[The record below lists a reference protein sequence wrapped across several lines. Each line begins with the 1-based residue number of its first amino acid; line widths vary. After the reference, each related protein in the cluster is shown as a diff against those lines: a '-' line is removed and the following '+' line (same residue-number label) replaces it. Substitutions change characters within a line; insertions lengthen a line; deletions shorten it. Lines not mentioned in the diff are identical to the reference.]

1 MERKIWKW
9 SCKTGMDWI
18 RFNQLFTPFGLV
30 THILLLCILYWINPC
45 SLKQA
50 KMGAQQWRTAQES
63 LLNLEKNNVAAV
75 DSIVRYVLSRNII
88 KVSQSRWFMWFL
100 FFFGFFHQRRNGS
113 QSEHTC
119 SVFFCC
125 VNCAPRCRCCKQQSS
140 YIYWLS
146 VSWFSCS

>member
-88 KVSQSRWFMWFL
+88 KVSQSRWFMC
-100 FFFGFFHQRRNGS
+100 FFFFWVLSPEEEWKPIRTYMLGFLLLCQLRSKMQMLQTAIFLHLL
-113 QSEHTC
+113 T
-119 SVFFCC
+119 
-125 VNCAPRCRCCKQQSS
+125 
-140 YIYWLS
+140 
-146 VSWFSCS
+146 VSILILL